1 MAKRETTPRAKI
13 LIILI
18 SILVAISVIAVV
30 LLVLMPNYEGQAP
43 RKTAE
48 EAIDESRIGYQEA
61 IVGQVR
67 SYLEIYYLNH
77 GTYPDAI
84 DDFLG
89 ELDASSSIKI
99 PAFSYKSSEDCYIL
113 MYTNDYSG
121 EFKTYTC
128 DS

>member
-30 LLVLMPNYEGQAP
+30 LPVLMSNYEGQAP

-89 ELDASSSIKI
+89 ELDASNSIKI
-99 PAFSYKSSEDCYIL
+99 PTFSYKGSENCYIL

>member
-18 SILVAISVIAVV
+18 SILVAISVIAVI
-30 LLVLMPNYEGQAP
+30 LLVLMSNYEGQAP

-89 ELDASSSIKI
+89 ELNASNSIKI
-99 PAFSYKSSEDCYIL
+99 PTFSYKSSEDCYIL

-121 EFKTYTC
+121 EFKIYTC

>member
-30 LLVLMPNYEGQAP
+30 LLVLMSNYEGQAP
-43 RKTAE
+43 RKTTE

-61 IVGQVR
+61 IAGQVR

-89 ELDASSSIKI
+89 ELDASNSIKI
-99 PAFSYKSSEDCYIL
+99 PTFSYKSSEDCYIL